1 MNDERDKQVEYLGT
15 GFYIGWAVILL
26 FALVL
31 LILAV
36 QNTQDVDVSF
46 LGWDF
51 AFPLFGVAI
60 GAALAAVVLDEL
72 IGLVWRR
79 RRRAQLAERA
89 ELRKLRDVAAVQ
101 SGTASGDVPGD
112 DPHPEPSSGE
122 DELPTDP
129 FEAV

>member
-1 MNDERDKQVEYLGT
+1 MDDEREKQVEYLGT

-36 QNTQDVDVSF
+36 QNTQNVDVSF

-79 RRRAQLAERA
+79 RRRAMLAERA
-89 ELRKLRDVAAVQ
+89 ELRKLRDIAAVEPEPP
-101 SGTASGDVPGD
+101 AVDVPVDDRYSESLNGD
-112 DPHPEPSSGE
+112 DKPPP
-122 DELPTDP
+122 DP
-129 FEAV
+129 LEAV